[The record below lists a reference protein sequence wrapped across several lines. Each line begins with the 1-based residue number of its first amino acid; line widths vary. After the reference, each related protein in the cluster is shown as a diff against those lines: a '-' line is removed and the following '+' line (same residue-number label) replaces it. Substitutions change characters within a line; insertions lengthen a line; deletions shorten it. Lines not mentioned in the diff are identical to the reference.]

1 MSIGHNINLRIMKD
15 LHDVVAFELFGMKF
29 DHCLDKEEVIHEV
42 ERRLQTLKN

>member
-1 MSIGHNINLRIMKD
+1 MVNDIKTKEMSKD

-29 DHCLDKEEVIHEV
+29 DHCFDKEEVIHEV

>member
-1 MSIGHNINLRIMKD
+1 MKD

-42 ERRLQTLKN
+42 EKITNFKKLKR